1 VSPLAIILA
10 AVMAHGMGQTI
21 VFAVLAPLGR
31 DVGLPEIGV
40 GLILAASSVV
50 FSWASPRWGRAS
62 DRLGRK
68 RTLLIGLLGYTLGTL
83 VFATAFLAGM
93 QGWITGAWLLAAVVA
108 ARMFQS
114 TLMAAGPPA
123 TTAYVA
129 DLTSIEHRTAG
140 MSRLGAAHNLGTI
153 IGPAIGGALA
163 IVSLLL
169 PLYVAAGV
177 TLVMAAVVW
186 KGLPETSSHVN
197 AARPARAEDAPGY
210 FDPRVFPF
218 IALGV
223 ALYLGISAVQ
233 MTLGFFVQ
241 DRLQVDLRETARL
254 TGMAM
259 MICAAA
265 SLAAQV
271 LAMRAGWSAARLIN
285 LGLPAVMLGVAVL
298 VLADGFWLI
307 ALAMLL
313 LGAGAGLAGPG
324 YMAGASLA
332 VPPEQQGAVSGLVA
346 SAPALGYIAGPLIGT
361 GLYQVDSHLPY
372 LVVVAI
378 LLPLVFWVRRRIR

>member
-1 VSPLAIILA
+1 MSPLAIILA

-186 KGLPETSSHVN
+186 KGLPETQSHVS

>member
-93 QGWITGAWLLAAVVA
+93 QGWITGIWLLAAVVA

-186 KGLPETSSHVN
+186 KGLPETQSHVS
-197 AARPARAEDAPGY
+197 AARPARADDAPGY

-223 ALYLGISAVQ
+223 ALYLGVSAVQ
-233 MTLGFFVQ
+233 MTLGFFIQ
-241 DRLQVDLRETARL
+241 DRLAVDLRETARL
-254 TGMAM
+254 TGIAM

-265 SLAAQV
+265 SLGAQV
-271 LAMRAGWSAARLIN
+271 LAMRAGWGATRLIN
-285 LGLPAVMLGVAVL
+285 IGLPAVMLGVAVL
-298 VLADGFWLI
+298 VVANGFWLI
-307 ALAMLL
+307 VLAMLL

-332 VPPEQQGAVSGLVA
+332 VPAEQQGAVSGLVS